1 MHRILALSLSL
12 FISSFAIAGTS
23 TSAVRTSTGQMINVG
38 DSVSEM
44 MLRIAQSPVSMNSY
58 EMKEGDLTVTASDYT
73 YDIDNVL
80 YTFTVVNNQVRKIE
94 WVRKDP

>member
-23 TSAVRTSTGQMINVG
+23 TSAVRTSTGQMVNVG

-73 YDIDNVL
+73 YDIDNVI

>member
-1 MHRILALSLSL
+1 MHRILALFLSL

-23 TSAVRTSTGQMINVG
+23 TSAVRTSSGQMVNVG
-38 DSVSEM
+38 DTSSEM
-44 MLRIAQSPVSMNSY
+44 ILRIAQSPVSMNSY
-58 EMKEGDLTVTASDYT
+58 EMKEGDLTVTASDYN

-80 YTFTVVNNQVRKIE
+80 YTFTVINNQVRKIE

>member
-1 MHRILALSLSL
+1 MNRILALVISL

-23 TSAVRTSTGQMINVG
+23 TSAVRTSSGQMVNVG

-44 MLRIAQSPVSMNSY
+44 MLRVGQSPVSMNSY

-80 YTFTVVNNQVRKIE
+80 YTFTVINNQVRKIE

>member
-1 MHRILALSLSL
+1 MNRILALVISL

-23 TSAVRTSTGQMINVG
+23 TSAVRTSSGQIVNVG
-38 DSVSEM
+38 DTVSEM
-44 MLRIAQSPVSMNSY
+44 MMRITQSPVSMNSY
-58 EMKEGDLTVTASDYT
+58 EVKENDLTVTASDYT

-80 YTFTVVNNQVRKIE
+80 YTLTIINNQVRKIE

>member
-23 TSAVRTSTGQMINVG
+23 TSAVRTSTGQMVNVG

>member
-1 MHRILALSLSL
+1 MNRILALVISL

-23 TSAVRTSTGQMINVG
+23 ASAVRTSSGQMVNVG

-44 MLRIAQSPVSMNSY
+44 MLRVGQSPVSMNSY

-80 YTFTVVNNQVRKIE
+80 YTFTVINNQVRKIE

>member
-1 MHRILALSLSL
+1 MHRILVLILSL

-23 TSAVRTSTGQMINVG
+23 TSAVRTASGQMVNVG
-38 DSVSEM
+38 DTASEM

-80 YTFTVVNNQVRKIE
+80 YTFTVINNQVRKIE

>member
-1 MHRILALSLSL
+1 MNRILALVISL

-23 TSAVRTSTGQMINVG
+23 TSAVRTSSGQIVNVG
-38 DSVSEM
+38 DTVSEM
-44 MLRIAQSPVSMNSY
+44 MMRIAQSPVSMNSY
-58 EMKEGDLTVTASDYT
+58 EVKENDLTVTASDYT

-80 YTFTVVNNQVRKIE
+80 YTLTIINNQVRKIE

>member
-23 TSAVRTSTGQMINVG
+23 TSAVRTSTGQMVNVG

-73 YDIDNVL
+73 YDIDHVL

>member
-1 MHRILALSLSL
+1 MNRILALVISL

-23 TSAVRTSTGQMINVG
+23 TSAVRTSSGQIVNVG
-38 DSVSEM
+38 DTVSEM
-44 MLRIAQSPVSMNSY
+44 MMRIAQSPVSMNSY
-58 EMKEGDLTVTASDYT
+58 EVKENDLTVTASDYT

-80 YTFTVVNNQVRKIE
+80 YTLTVINNQVRKIE